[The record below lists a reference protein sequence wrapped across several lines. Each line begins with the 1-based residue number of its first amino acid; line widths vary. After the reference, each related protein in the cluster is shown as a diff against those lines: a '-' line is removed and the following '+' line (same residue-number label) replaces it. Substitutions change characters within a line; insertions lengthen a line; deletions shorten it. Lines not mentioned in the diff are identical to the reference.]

1 LLAFANPSHEFGFVP
16 KAEWPPQV
24 FTLWDL
30 RQMYFTRRNG
40 PGRRFDFKLYNA
52 LCITKVFPSAYY
64 FIGAIWVSATVM
76 KIHSQTFA
84 QLLGIH
90 AVQGGLFHK
99 QGNFSRH
106 GFQQVMKRAEAAAA
120 MTLDLADVDDYLVRL
135 FTDQHNRFSRDS
147 EFVITDAMA
156 AVREEEESPVTSE

>member
-1 LLAFANPSHEFGFVP
+1 
-16 KAEWPPQV
+16 
-24 FTLWDL
+24 
-30 RQMYFTRRNG
+30 MYFTRRNG

-52 LCITKVFPSAYY
+52 LCITKVFPPAYY
-64 FIGAIWVSATVM
+64 FIGAIWLTQTVM

-106 GFQQVMKRAEAAAA
+106 GFQQVMKQAQLAQG
-120 MTLDLADVDDYLVRL
+120 MTFDLADVDDYLVRL

-147 EFVITDAMA
+147 EFIITDPMPI
-156 AVREEEESPVTSE
+156 VKDEEDSQGNSE

>member
-1 LLAFANPSHEFGFVP
+1 
-16 KAEWPPQV
+16 
-24 FTLWDL
+24 
-30 RQMYFTRRNG
+30 
-40 PGRRFDFKLYNA
+40 
-52 LCITKVFPSAYY
+52 VFPSAYY
-64 FIGAIWVSATVM
+64 FIGAIWLNSTVM

-106 GFQQVMKRAEAAAA
+106 GFQQVMKRAQAALG

-147 EFVITDAMA
+147 EFVITDTIP
-156 AVREEEESPVTSE
+156 AVREEEESPGTSE